1 MTKKELDAQANH
13 LAEQQ
18 KKFVTTLYTLFDV
31 VEGLEKYLKSYSAML
46 ETQTALLEAVPGGA
60 EFGWYGSARVHHQT
74 P

>member
-1 MTKKELDAQANH
+1 MTKKELEAQANH

-46 ETQTALLEAVPGGA
+46 ETHTAL
-60 EFGWYGSARVHHQT
+60 
-74 P
+74 